1 MEGDLL
7 WAKRSLVKKKET
19 DLLFRLLVVEIFGS
33 IEESGKEESTDK
45 SDLSDLC
52 SRILVGSVQVDGVV
66 PCARKKKRRKIWF

>member
-1 MEGDLL
+1 M
-7 WAKRSLVKKKET
+7 KRSLVKKKET

-52 SRILVGSVQVDGVV
+52 STES
-66 PCARKKKRRKIWF
+66 W

>member
-7 WAKRSLVKKKET
+7 WVKRSLVKKKET

-52 SRILVGSVQVDGVV
+52 STES
-66 PCARKKKRRKIWF
+66 W